1 MFYKITMFV
10 YLDHEV
16 QVLKDKYTIAKCEK
30 GTLVLYQLGV
40 CGCPVEHRL
49 KVLTI
54 CMNVHKFKI

>member
-1 MFYKITMFV
+1 MFV

-16 QVLKDKYTIAKCEK
+16 QVQKDKYTIAKCEK
-30 GTLVLYQLGV
+30 GTLVLYQLGE

-54 CMNVHKFKI
+54 CINVHKFKIQ